1 MSIAEST
8 ATRDRTAIRPGTIG
22 DSPPRPDGIEKVQG
36 SYEFS
41 SDLTADGCLFGATLR
56 SPHPYARIVYID
68 LSKAWKINGVEA
80 VITAEDVPGKLTYG
94 LISQDQPVFA
104 ADFVRYVGE
113 PVACIAAI
121 DPETARRALAAIE
134 VTYEVLVPLLDPEVA
149 ISGDREPI
157 HPDGNLIRH
166 QRIVRGDADTTG
178 PIVIEGTYEIGMQ
191 DQAFLGLE
199 AAIAHPDPGG
209 DGVELHV
216 ATQWLHE
223 DQGQIAACLGF
234 PNEKVRLVLGGVGG
248 AFGARE
254 DISLQVHTCLL
265 ALRLGRPVRM
275 AYSRAESFLGHVHRH
290 PATIWMRHHAEAD
303 GTLINVEARFV
314 FDGGAY
320 ASTSSAV
327 LINGITM
334 TQGPYRCENGTV
346 DGYAVRTNHLPC
358 GAMRGFGAVQAC
370 FAYESQMDKIADAAG
385 VAPEEVRLRNAMRT
399 GDTLLTGQPVLNV
412 APVEECIRETSA
424 LPLPD
429 EPVGGHPLADGSAD
443 AMKLPGGAGRTADAA
458 DIVRGI
464 GWGVSIKNLM
474 YSENFDDYST
484 ARCRLADG
492 VATLKFAT
500 AEVGQGFIT
509 IAGQI
514 ARTVLGVDDVVLDT
528 IDTQVGSAGSTSASR
543 QTWMSGGAVDAACRA
558 ARERLFESVGAAHDI
573 EPIRLMIDGTDVID
587 TAGDLRIPV
596 TEASAGLEIDETVEY
611 HHPKT
616 DDLDENGQ
624 GNCHTAFAFVAHRAV
639 VDVDPELGLVKVI
652 QIATAQDVGNALN
665 PLSVTG
671 QIEGGIAQG
680 LGLALMEEII
690 QIDGVIRNPN
700 FTDYLLPTFL
710 DMPPVLATLIEQPD
724 PHAPLGAKGVGEPPC
739 ISSTPAIVAA
749 IRDALRQ
756 AGAERPLNRVP
767 VRPSDICL

>member
-1 MSIAEST
+1 
-8 ATRDRTAIRPGTIG
+8 
-22 DSPPRPDGIEKVQG
+22 
-36 SYEFS
+36 
-41 SDLTADGCLFGATLR
+41 
-56 SPHPYARIVYID
+56 
-68 LSKAWKINGVEA
+68 
-80 VITAEDVPGKLTYG
+80 
-94 LISQDQPVFA
+94 
-104 ADFVRYVGE
+104 
-113 PVACIAAI
+113 
-121 DPETARRALAAIE
+121 
-134 VTYEVLVPLLDPEVA
+134 
-149 ISGDREPI
+149 
-157 HPDGNLIRH
+157 
-166 QRIVRGDADTTG
+166 
-178 PIVIEGTYEIGMQ
+178 
-191 DQAFLGLE
+191 
-199 AAIAHPDPGG
+199 

-223 DQGQIAACLGF
+223 DRKQIAACLGF
-234 PNEKVRLVLGGVGG
+234 SEYKVRLVLGGVGG

-254 DISLQVHTCLL
+254 DISLQVHSCLL

-290 PATIWMRHHAEAD
+290 PATIWMRHHADAD
-303 GTLINVEARFV
+303 GRLVNVEARFV

-370 FAYESQMDKIADAAG
+370 FAYESQMDRIAAAAG
-385 VAPEEVRLRNAMRT
+385 ITAEEVRLRNAMRT

-412 APVEECIRETSA
+412 APVEECIRETAA

-429 EPVGGHPLADGSAD
+429 EPVGGHARADGSPD
-443 AMKLPGGAGRTADAA
+443 AMKLPGGAGRTADAG

-514 ARTVLGVDDVVLDT
+514 ARTVLGVDDVVLDV
-528 IDTQVGSAGSTSASR
+528 IDTTIGSAGSTSASR

-558 ARERLFESVGAAHDI
+558 ARERLFEAVGAAHGI
-573 EPIRLMIDGTDVID
+573 EPVRLMIDGTDVID

-596 TEASAGLEIDETVEY
+596 AEASSGLDIDETVEY

-639 VDVDPELGLVKVI
+639 VDVDPELGLVKVV

-710 DMPPVLATLIEQPD
+710 DMPPVVATLIEQPD

-756 AGAERPLNRVP
+756 AGVDKPLNRVP